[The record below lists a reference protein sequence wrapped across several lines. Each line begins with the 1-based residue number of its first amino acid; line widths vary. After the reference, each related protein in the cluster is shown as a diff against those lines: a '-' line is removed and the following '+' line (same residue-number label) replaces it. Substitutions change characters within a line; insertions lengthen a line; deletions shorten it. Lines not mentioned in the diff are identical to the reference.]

1 MLACSMHEGPGY
13 AKRALT
19 VGVRGRIT
27 KCEAQRELAC
37 AVRDVREGRML
48 IGSRAAEG
56 LG

>member
-1 MLACSMHEGPGY
+1 MHEGPGY

-19 VGVRGRIT
+19 AGVRGRIT